1 MPIAALALLI
11 EISLLTFG
19 FCLLSTARRP
29 ARKAPRLTTH

>member
-1 MPIAALALLI
+1 MPLAALALLI

-29 ARKAPRLTTH
+29 TLKAPRLTTH